1 MHKFLATMFKDKM
14 ETEMKKFSVVEE
26 AFSRLK
32 LATGITEM
40 PHIVEKVSLIKSK
53 FIENHSKLIITF
65 FIIVFKS

>member
-1 MHKFLATMFKDKM
+1 VHKFVATLFKEKM
-14 ETEMKKFSVVEE
+14 EIEMKKFSVVEE

-40 PHIVEKVSLIKSK
+40 PHIVEKVSEYI
-53 FIENHSKLIITF
+53 IENHSKLNYFTF